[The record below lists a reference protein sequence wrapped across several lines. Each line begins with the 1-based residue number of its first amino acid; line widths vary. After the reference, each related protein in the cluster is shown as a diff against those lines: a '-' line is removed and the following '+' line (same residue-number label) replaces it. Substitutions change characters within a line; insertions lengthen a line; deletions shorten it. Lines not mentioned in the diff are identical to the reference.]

1 MKNSTKETTKKGT
14 VKKFND
20 LAKFFDIQLREILG
34 TELERLRD
42 TQSQMNGSSSPNVA

>member
-1 MKNSTKETTKKGT
+1 MKNSTKETAKKGT

-34 TELERLRD
+34 TELEKLRNA
-42 TQSQMNGSSSPNVA
+42 QSQMGGSSTPNVA